1 MKRIAKF
8 STIFF
13 FATFLLLFL
22 IACNEDKKDNYTLSN
37 VWVRN
42 IQSANGKLLTFEDF
56 NEFYPDIVSDLGKTV
71 TIIND
76 NEILFSGNKTKSYN
90 GIIIYVDS
98 GSISYITFKNEDFY
112 GEYEDIHISKVLC
125 IESYIMEIDGQFLK
139 FTFQF
144 EKVE

>member
-8 STIFF
+8 SITIFL
-13 FATFLLLFL
+13 ATFLLFCL
-22 IACNEDKKDNYTLSN
+22 IACNDDKKDNYTLSN

-42 IQSANGKLLTFEDF
+42 IQSANGKLLTFENF
-56 NEFYPDIVSDLGKTV
+56 NEIYPDIVNDLGKTV

-90 GIIIYVDS
+90 GQINYVDS

-112 GEYEDIHISKVLC
+112 CEYENIYILKALC

-144 EKVE
+144 EK